1 VETTAQLRDRL
12 NREIA
17 DRLTVAREP
26 VRKSEQQKT
35 ICVDFDGVIA
45 DYGQGWQ
52 GPGKFGAPL
61 PGAADSLEALRAAGW
76 KVIIH
81 TTRKE
86 SPGLRSYLQR
96 HGIPYDEINQN
107 SDQPPGSNP
116 GKPIADVY
124 LDDRAVRFESWPQ
137 AMGAIAGLRK
147 STGRVLLKAHVKEH
161 MRREKSGAVTPVK
174 AHEDRRQARRI
185 KTFAGVDHDADI
197 HEGKTGLRSVYTVR
211 VSHIDS
217 GAVVSTRKVKGL
229 AEAETA
235 ARAMLAEADQGPR
248 HTQKQKA
255 TRGATSAAVGGVLS
269 KAWRRIAHPSLLLKS
284 HIRTYIKKDGTVVHE
299 HDDAR
304 HARKLQ
310 GLVEKSRAP
319 SREQTGHIIR
329 SVTKEEVDK
338 IKAATGADVSNYRH
352 AITDW
357 DIRHIFKEHGN
368 AKVEEAAGQI
378 AITDEDIQRIPKVLA
393 APYRI
398 GRATDTRG
406 GSKAVVYEKR
416 FSDGV
421 IYYVAEIAG
430 GGKLL
435 RCKTMFKKKP

>member
-1 VETTAQLRDRL
+1 MRETTTQLRDRL

-17 DRLTVAREP
+17 GRLRKAEP
-26 VRKSEQQKT
+26 VASYRFVTESELRQAAQRAVDKFHCDLKEALGHGGSKPVKQKT

-45 DYGQGWQ
+45 DYSNGYQGADV
-52 GPGKFGAPL
+52 FGDPL

-86 SPGLRSYLQR
+86 THGLRSYLQR

-116 GKPIADVY
+116 GKPIADIY

-137 AMGAIAGLRK
+137 ALGVIAGLRK
-147 STGRVLLKAHVKEH
+147 SSGRILLKSHVH
-161 MRREKSGAVTPVK
+161 GYTPQDGTAVLGYEADRKRK
-174 AHEDRRQARRI
+174 AARR
-185 KTFAGVDHDADI
+185 
-197 HEGKTGLRSVYTVR
+197 
-211 VSHIDS
+211 
-217 GAVVSTRKVKGL
+217 
-229 AEAETA
+229 
-235 ARAMLAEADQGPR
+235 
-248 HTQKQKA
+248 
-255 TRGATSAAVGGVLS
+255 ATSAAAGGVLR
-269 KAWRRIAHPSLLLKS
+269 KALLRIVHPGMLLKS
-284 HIRTYIKKDGTVVHE
+284 HIRTYVKKDGTVVRE

-310 GLVEKSRAP
+310 GLVEKSRMP
-319 SREQTGHIIR
+319 SKEQTGHIIR

-338 IKAATGADVSNYRH
+338 IKATTGVDVTSYRH

-368 AKVEEAAGQI
+368 AKAEEDAGQI

-393 APYRI
+393 SPYRI

-406 GSKAVVYEKR
+406 GNKAVVYEKR